1 MDAQV
6 LLSLV
11 GVILGIALVMF
22 LSYQG
27 VSALFSAVAAAAVMS
42 AV

>member
-1 MDAQV
+1 MDTQV

-27 VSALFSAVAAAAVMS
+27 VSALLQQL
-42 AV
+42 